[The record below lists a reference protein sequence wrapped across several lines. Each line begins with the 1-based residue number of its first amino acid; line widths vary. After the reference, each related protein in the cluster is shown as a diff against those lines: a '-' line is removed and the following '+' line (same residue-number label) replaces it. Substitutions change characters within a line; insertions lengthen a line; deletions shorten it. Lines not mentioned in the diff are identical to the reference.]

1 MRISLLIITRDK
13 FTLADKCIFNL
24 KDDNLDYEILIAE
37 GNNPSFQRNKLAS
50 AASGDYLL
58 FLDDDS
64 LPVNTILQDYHSTLK
79 LYPEADIIGGP
90 SVLKI
95 DNSSISKLSGLFF
108 SSSFGVGPV
117 KSRYN
122 STGKTRKAFE
132 KDLILCNLLVS
143 KVFFLKTLGFNEN
156 YYPGEENAFIKSLHR
171 ETCIL
176 YNPET
181 VVYRRPRESFFLFLK
196 QMFSYGK
203 GRAKHLELTRFFE
216 YLLLVPLFFAIY
228 ILTLPFLVKI
238 SGFFIMPLSIHFITS
253 AFVVFLTKN
262 INFSFAQKIS
272 LPIFFFLGHLS
283 YGVGLLIG
291 VVNYK
296 LIRKL
301 SPSHKIKKEV
311 VIQTLKKFKKSST

>member
-1 MRISLLIITRDK
+1 MRISLLIVTRDK
-13 FTLADKCIFNL
+13 FTPADNGIFNL

-37 GNNPSFQRNKLAS
+37 GNNPSYQRNKLAS
-50 AASGDYLL
+50 VASGDYLL

-64 LPVNTILQDYHSTLK
+64 IPIKTLLLEYYSTLK
-79 LYPEADIIGGP
+79 LYPKADIIGGP

-95 DNSSISKLSGLFF
+95 DNNSISKLSGLFF
-108 SSSFGVGPV
+108 SSTFGIGPV

-122 STGKTRKAFE
+122 STGEIRKAFE
-132 KDLILCNLLVS
+132 KDLILCNLLVN
-143 KVFFLKTLGFNEN
+143 KAFFLKTLGFDEN

-181 VVYRRPRESFFLFLK
+181 VVYRRPRETIFLFLK
-196 QMFSYGK
+196 QMLSYGK

-228 ILTLPFLVKI
+228 ILTLPVLIKI
-238 SGFFIMPLSIHFITS
+238 SGFFVVPLLIHFISS
-253 AFVVFLTKN
+253 AIVVFLTKN
-262 INFSFAQKIS
+262 INFSFGQKIS
-272 LPIFFFLGHLS
+272 LPVFFFLGHFS
-283 YGVGLLIG
+283 YGAGLLIG
-291 VVNYK
+291 IVNYK

-301 SPSHKIKKEV
+301 KPNHKIKKEV
-311 VIQTLKKFKKSST
+311 TIHVLKKFKKSST